1 MRPQARP
8 PVCAASQ
15 PTRVNTLHES
25 QPHPNPDQ
33 PLAPPVALITGA
45 AQRIGA
51 TIAQTLHA
59 AGFDLVLHYRHSGDA
74 AAALKAELEAARPSS
89 VRLARAD
96 LQDPQAPALLLDAVR
111 DFHNRLDALINN
123 ASSFYPTPL
132 AEATDAQWMDLIGT
146 NLKAPFFL
154 AQAMAP
160 LLDAAEGC
168 IVNLLDIHAE
178 RPHADHPIYSIAKAG
193 NAMMVRS
200 LARELGPRVRV
211 NGVSPGAILWPD
223 QGLSESAKETIL
235 ARTAL
240 ARAGAPEDIART
252 VRFLVRDAH
261 YITGQVIA
269 VDGGRTIQ
277 Q

>member
-1 MRPQARP
+1 MSE
-8 PVCAASQ
+8 V
-15 PTRVNTLHES
+15 E
-25 QPHPNPDQ
+25 PHPNPDR
-33 PLAPPVALITGA
+33 PLAPRVALITGA

-51 TIAQTLHA
+51 AIARMLHA
-59 AGFDLVLHYRHSGDA
+59 AGYDLMLHYRHSGEA
-74 AAALKAELEAARPSS
+74 AAALKAELEADRADS
-89 VRLARAD
+89 VRLVRAD
-96 LQDPQAPALLLDAVR
+96 LLEPEAPARLMDAVR
-111 DFHNRLDALINN
+111 DFHNRLDALVNN

-132 AEATDAQWMDLIGT
+132 ADATEAQWAELIGT

-154 AQAMAP
+154 TQAAAP
-160 LLDAAEGC
+160 LLTAAEGS
-168 IVNLLDIHAE
+168 IVNLVDIHAE

-223 QGLSESAKETIL
+223 QGLSASAKETIL

-240 ARAGAPEDIART
+240 ARAGTPEDIART
-252 VRFLVRDAH
+252 VLFLARDAH
-261 YITGQVIA
+261 YVTGQVIA

>member
-1 MRPQARP
+1 VILTDA
-8 PVCAASQ
+8 
-15 PTRVNTLHES
+15 E
-25 QPHPNPDQ
+25 PHPNPDR

-51 TIAQTLHA
+51 TIAETLHS
-59 AGFDLVLHYRHSGDA
+59 AGFDLVLHYRHSGEA
-74 AAALKAELEAARPSS
+74 AAALKAKLDAARPDS

-96 LQDPQAPALLLDAVR
+96 LLDPQAPAALLDAVR
-111 DFHNRLDALINN
+111 DFHNRLDALVNN

-132 AEATDAQWMDLIGT
+132 AEATEEHWHELTGT

-154 AQAMAP
+154 AQAVAP
-160 LLDAAEGC
+160 LLWAAEGC
-168 IVNLLDIHAE
+168 IVNLVDIHAE
-178 RPHADHPIYSIAKAG
+178 RPHPDHPIYSIAKAG
-193 NAMMVRS
+193 NAMMVRA
-200 LARELGPRVRV
+200 LAQELGPRVRV
-211 NGVSPGAILWPD
+211 NGVAPGAILWPEE
-223 QGLSESAKETIL
+223 GLSEASKKTIL

-240 ARAGAPEDIART
+240 ARAGTPADIART
-252 VRFLVRDAH
+252 VLFLVRDAH